1 MLIHFMSRITSVS
14 YTHLDVY
21 KRQIHNGITVPKL
34 IEASR
39 NKKTP
44 AGGRTILSVS
54 NLIDLKGIDY
64 NLRAVAKL
72 VEKYP
77 DLRYICLLY
86 TSVLWRG
93 KYFIV
98 AVTVIC
104 ALIGYFLF
112 TPRYNAEAVINLTP
126 FENTVDDYMK
136 MIDFSGIT
144 AEVSAKTGADNLDL
158 EWEDLTVIGSRST
171 QKLLGIKAS
180 HELLDVSKEAVET
193 AAVLVFRA
201 ILQNQKEFLV
211 EEKGS
216 LTRNLEYID
225 AEFVDKYGTEIL
237 NGNAEENPVY
247 KVFMEEKGN
256 LLVQICLLYTSR
268 CV

>member
-1 MLIHFMSRITSVS
+1 MDNDNEI
-14 YTHLDVY
+14 DVREFF
-21 KRQIHNGITVPKL
+21 K
-34 IEASR
+34 
-39 NKKTP
+39 
-44 AGGRTILSVS
+44 
-54 NLIDLKGIDY
+54 
-64 NLRAVAKL
+64 
-72 VEKYP
+72 
-77 DLRYICLLY
+77 
-86 TSVLWRG
+86 VLWRG

-136 MIDFSGIT
+136 MIDFSEIT

-158 EWEDLTVIGSRST
+158 EWENLTVIGSRST

-256 LLVQICLLYTSR
+256 LLVQIKEISFRLKELEEGTSYKEDLLIYPAVTDSSSQIR
-268 CV
+268 RKKMYNTAIVAFLGFVLASGVVFLRHVYLMPPSAIHEESEQ